1 MTAKHRR
8 RPPWWEWEL
17 DIWTHV
23 EERMEDRGF
32 TEVELRRMMER
43 AGSLHR
49 LPRRGRWVAETTHKG
64 ARWEVVVKPDPVTEL
79 LEVITAYPV
88 KRHHKKK

>member
-1 MTAKHRR
+1 MPLVVADEFIRAS
-8 RPPWWEWEL
+8 
-17 DIWTHV
+17 
-23 EERMEDRGF
+23 GF

-43 AGSLHR
+43 ARSLHR

-88 KRHHKKK
+88 KRHHKRK